1 MHYVTML
8 EEILIRPC
16 FAFPWS
22 GEDDFVLI
30 FNSLIADAALIRIT
44 LLCAAFTLWYCGQ
57 RFKMNLKTSLP
68 IEFYSLTQAGFVRN
82 KLFGPSLALQY
93 LDP

>member
-1 MHYVTML
+1 ML
-8 EEILIRPC
+8 VEILIRTC

-30 FNSLIADAALIRIT
+30 FDSLVADAALTLIT
-44 LLCAAFTLWYCGQ
+44 FLCATFTLWYFGQ

-68 IEFYSLTQAGFVRN
+68 IEFYSLTQTGFVRN
-82 KLFGPSLALQY
+82 KLFGPTLSLQY
-93 LDP
+93 FDP